1 MGCFLGDAEEED
13 GSPSNPAE
21 YQEDFYQAGTAC
33 PKDWYFLGTF
43 EGKKYHLE
51 NHLPGRLIRI
61 GFVIKKGLQC
71 LACQL
76 QK

>member
-43 EGKKYHLE
+43 EGTNLKSIQFPNGLKYASYCSGIINL
-51 NHLPGRLIRI
+51 
-61 GFVIKKGLQC
+61 
-71 LACQL
+71 
-76 QK
+76 